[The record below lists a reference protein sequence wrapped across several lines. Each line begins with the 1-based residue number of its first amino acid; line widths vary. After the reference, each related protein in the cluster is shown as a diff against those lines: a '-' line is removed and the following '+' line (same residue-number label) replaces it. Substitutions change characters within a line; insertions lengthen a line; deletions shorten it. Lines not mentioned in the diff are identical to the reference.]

1 MATNDEFRALM
12 SSFPSGVAVLTSV
25 GPDGVP
31 VGLTCSSL
39 CSVSLDPPILLAC
52 VRSGSPTLEAMLRFG
67 GFAVN
72 MLHED
77 ARTTSELFSSGAPDR
92 FDRVTWRRAA
102 DSGLPHLVDQAH
114 TIADC
119 EIRRSET
126 VGDHTVV
133 FGGVQRVCPLTS
145 APPKPLVYG
154 LSRYAGWGPP
164 GGGAPPRAWRGPQKT
179 PRGGAGGGA

>member
-12 SSFPSGVAVLTSV
+12 SGFPSGVAVLTSV
-25 GPDGVP
+25 GPGGAP
-31 VGLTCSSL
+31 AGLTCSSL
-39 CSVSLDPPILLAC
+39 CSVSLDPPVLLAC
-52 VRSGSPTLEAMLRFG
+52 VRSGSPTLEALLRFR

-92 FDRVTWRRAA
+92 FDRVAWQPAE

-114 TIADC
+114 TVADC
-119 EIRRSET
+119 EVFSSKV

-133 FGGVQRVCPLTS
+133 FGGVRRVRPLTS
-145 APPKPLVYG
+145 EPPRPLVYG
-154 LSRYAGWGPP
+154 LSRYTGW
-164 GGGAPPRAWRGPQKT
+164 PPR
-179 PRGGAGGGA
+179 